1 MYIQYA
7 EYTQLYGP
15 MEDSTFKLLAIE
27 ASRFMENHTTGIDG
41 VKKLNRFFPEIESD
55 LLAVTHCAGQLIHT
69 LDQIRQA
76 EQAHSYEVTEQG
88 LRGKIV
94 SSLSSGNESISYS
107 TGGITTEI
115 DAAVKDRHSR
125 NRLLS
130 GIVRDCLRGASDRNG
145 VNLLYMGPYPRRY
158 LV

>member
-15 MEDSTFKLLAIE
+15 MDEQTFQLLANE
-27 ASRFMENHTTGIDG
+27 AFRVMDNHTTGSDG
-41 VKKLNRFFPEIESD
+41 VKKLNRYFPEYESD
-55 LLAVTHCAGQLIHT
+55 VLAVKHCAGQLIHT

-76 EQAHSYEVTEQG
+76 EKAHSYEVTEQG

-94 SSLSSGNESISYS
+94 SSLSAGNESISYS

-125 NRLLS
+125 NRLLY
-130 GIVRDCLRGASDRNG
+130 GIVRDCLRSATDRNG